1 MSRDLHKIKKKWKV
15 EYEEKINSSL
25 ESLWELISSPSN
37 LELFHPFCSSNKTIK
52 WPGEN
57 SIDELI
63 YLNGLTYIRKFTN
76 WEEKKGYSLFIGEKN
91 KDQSYVIWDIYK
103 KEECIYLKIS
113 VYPYFLRNFPKI
125 ASYIPYK
132 LIVTPALQ
140 SYLKSVI
147 GGINYYLETKSI
159 TPKNYFGEHKWF
171 S

>member
-1 MSRDLHKIKKKWKV
+1 M

-76 WEEKKGYSLFIGEKN
+76 WEEKKGYCLFIGEKIRVN
-91 KDQSYVIWDIYK
+91 H
-103 KEECIYLKIS
+103 
-113 VYPYFLRNFPKI
+113 
-125 ASYIPYK
+125 
-132 LIVTPALQ
+132 T
-140 SYLKSVI
+140 
-147 GGINYYLETKSI
+147 
-159 TPKNYFGEHKWF
+159 
-171 S
+171 

>member
-1 MSRDLHKIKKKWKV
+1 M
-15 EYEEKINSSL
+15 
-25 ESLWELISSPSN
+25 
-37 LELFHPFCSSNKTIK
+37 
-52 WPGEN
+52 
-57 SIDELI
+57 
-63 YLNGLTYIRKFTN
+63 
-76 WEEKKGYSLFIGEKN
+76 FIGEKN
-91 KDQSYVIWDIYK
+91 KGQSYVIWDIYK
-103 KEECIYLKIS
+103 REESIYLKIS